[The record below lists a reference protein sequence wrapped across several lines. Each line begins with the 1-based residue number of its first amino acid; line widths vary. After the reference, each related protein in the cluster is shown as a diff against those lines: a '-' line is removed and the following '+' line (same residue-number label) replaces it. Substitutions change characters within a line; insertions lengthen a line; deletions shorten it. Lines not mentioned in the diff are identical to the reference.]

1 MVDGAPWPVAD
12 GETVWLPAGAHSL
25 EPAAGAPGPHL
36 LRLTADL
43 ESARAVDATT
53 IEFSY
58 QSTARAIAILDRAP
72 LEVQIDG
79 SGEPLQSAGPKTIF
93 LPRGQHFATII
104 TDKQELFPPVE
115 LGCRMAYDGC
125 RVADRCS
132 RDTR

>member
-43 ESARAVDATT
+43 ESARAVNATT

-72 LEVQIDG
+72 LDLQVDG
-79 SGEPLQSAGPKTIF
+79 SSEPLQSTGPKTIF
-93 LPRGQHFATII
+93 LPRGQHFVTII
-104 TDKQELFPPVE
+104 TGNQ
-115 LGCRMAYDGC
+115 
-125 RVADRCS
+125 
-132 RDTR
+132 